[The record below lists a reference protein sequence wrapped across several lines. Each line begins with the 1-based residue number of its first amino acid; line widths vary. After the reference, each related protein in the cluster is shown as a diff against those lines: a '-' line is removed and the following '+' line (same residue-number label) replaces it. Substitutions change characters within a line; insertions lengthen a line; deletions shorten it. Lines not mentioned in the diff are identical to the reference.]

1 MIGTNFPNSSDIR
14 YILES
19 KDLWKQNIWKVP
31 PSKAIALSLDND
43 VKLQLDADKIS
54 KLSHKDVSPELENID
69 INIKSFAKDRITF
82 TNPNVIDALGEALP
96 NTKMNYKWS
105 SKDDMVQGRTHLL
118 GSDVIDSVDWIVDKN
133 GIRHES
139 ETSREDTAYQPKE
152 VKIQVDKYQVLFG
165 SGSIAQL
172 NLPGFG
178 NFSLTK
184 MSLSK
189 DRFSESHNN
198 KYDVNLGSPDTKYV
212 LGLSSKKASSAEI
225 LAAKDI
231 AINYNEELR
240 KSHIMIHEMLPDIM
254 KAHENTGPDII

>member
-1 MIGTNFPNSSDIR
+1 MIGTNFPNNLDTR

-19 KDLWKQNIWKVP
+19 KDLWKQDIWKVP

-82 TNPNVIDALGEALP
+82 NNPNVIDALGEALP
-96 NTKMNYKWS
+96 DTKMNYKWS
-105 SKDDMVQGRTHLL
+105 SKDGMVQGRTHLL
-118 GSDVIDSVDWIVDKN
+118 GSDVINSVDWIVDRN

-139 ETSREDTAYQPKE
+139 ETSREDMAYQPKE
-152 VKIQVDKYQVLFG
+152 VNIQVDKSQILFCLDDT
-165 SGSIAQL
+165 AQL
-172 NLPGFG
+172 SLPGFG
-178 NFSLTK
+178 DFSLTK
-184 MSLSK
+184 MSLPK
-189 DRFSESHNN
+189 DIFSESLNN

-212 LGLSSKKASSAEI
+212 LGLSSKKAFRIEI
-225 LAAKDI
+225 LDAKDI

-254 KAHENTGPDII
+254 KSHENSGPDII

>member
-1 MIGTNFPNSSDIR
+1 MIGTNFPNSSDTR

-19 KDLWKQNIWKVP
+19 KDLWKQDIWKVP
-31 PSKAIALSLDND
+31 PSKAVALSLDND

-54 KLSHKDVSPELENID
+54 KLAHKDVSLELENID
-69 INIKSFAKDRITF
+69 INIKSFAKDRIIF

-105 SKDDMVQGRTHLL
+105 SKDGMVQGRTHLL
-118 GSDVIDSVDWIVDKN
+118 GSDVINSVDWIVDKN

-189 DRFSESHNN
+189 DRFSESLNN
-198 KYDVNLGSPDTKYV
+198 KYNVNLGSPDTKYV
-212 LGLSSKKASSAEI
+212 LGLSSKKTSSAEI
-225 LAAKDI
+225 LDAKDI

-240 KSHIMIHEMLPDIM
+240 KAHIMIHEMLPDIM
-254 KAHENTGPDII
+254 KSHENSGPDII

>member
-105 SKDDMVQGRTHLL
+105 SK
-118 GSDVIDSVDWIVDKN
+118 VDWIVDKN

-139 ETSREDTAYQPKE
+139 ETSREDTVYQPKE

-225 LAAKDI
+225 LDAKDI

>member
-1 MIGTNFPNSSDIR
+1 MIGTNFPNNSDTR

-19 KDLWKQNIWKVP
+19 KDLWKQDIWKVP

-82 TNPNVIDALGEALP
+82 NNPNVIDALGEALP
-96 NTKMNYKWS
+96 DTKMNYKWS
-105 SKDDMVQGRTHLL
+105 SKDGMVQGRTHLL
-118 GSDVIDSVDWIVDKN
+118 GSDVINSVDWIVDRN

-152 VKIQVDKYQVLFG
+152 VNIQVDKSQILFC
-165 SGSIAQL
+165 SDDTAQL
-172 NLPGFG
+172 SLPGFG
-178 NFSLTK
+178 DFSLTK
-184 MSLSK
+184 MSLPK
-189 DRFSESHNN
+189 DIFSESLNN

-212 LGLSSKKASSAEI
+212 LGLSSKKAFRIEI
-225 LAAKDI
+225 LDAKDI

-254 KAHENTGPDII
+254 KSHENTGPDII

>member
-1 MIGTNFPNSSDIR
+1 MIGTNFPNNSDTR

-19 KDLWKQNIWKVP
+19 KDLWKQDIWKVP

-43 VKLQLDADKIS
+43 IKLQLDADKIS

-82 TNPNVIDALGEALP
+82 NNPNVIDALGEALP
-96 NTKMNYKWS
+96 DTKMNYKWS
-105 SKDDMVQGRTHLL
+105 SKDGMVQGRTHLL
-118 GSDVIDSVDWIVDKN
+118 GSDVINSVDWIVDRN

-139 ETSREDTAYQPKE
+139 ETSREDMAYQPKE
-152 VKIQVDKYQVLFG
+152 VNIQVDKSQILFC
-165 SGSIAQL
+165 SDDTAQL
-172 NLPGFG
+172 SLPGFG
-178 NFSLTK
+178 DFSLTK
-184 MSLSK
+184 MSLPK
-189 DRFSESHNN
+189 DIFSESLNN

-212 LGLSSKKASSAEI
+212 LGLSSKKAFRIEI
-225 LAAKDI
+225 LDAKDI

-254 KAHENTGPDII
+254 KSYENTGPDII